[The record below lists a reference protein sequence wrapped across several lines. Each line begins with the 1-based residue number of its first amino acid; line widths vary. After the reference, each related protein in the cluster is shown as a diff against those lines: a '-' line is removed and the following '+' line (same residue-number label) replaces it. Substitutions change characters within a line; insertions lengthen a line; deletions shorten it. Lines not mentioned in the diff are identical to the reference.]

1 MEKVYVVHCI
11 DSEGPLHESLEATFE
26 RLKHIYHLDLEPSE
40 DLLKKLQRGDVNLN
54 GLEESVKTTL
64 NPHLLDYN
72 NTWDKVETMLNDCL
86 SKKFR
91 DQFKDSSGNGWVYN
105 WHCVDHID
113 YDVNPRRR
121 DIGFHNI
128 YDEYKRILKKNNSP
142 QDGLHF
148 HYHPHP
154 MIQHAHLCATRW
166 LGPTDKLFQVLA
178 RRIIDRNWFP
188 SVNRPGF
195 QVNRP
200 DSHWFLEQ
208 FIPFDYATLAME
220 SEKEDTQQL
229 DFSAG
234 RSGDWRRA
242 PITWEPYHPSHD
254 DYQVPGNCRRWIG
267 RCLNIGTRAYLLDE
281 KEVTR
286 AFTEAREGKSVIMS
300 FADHDFRDLRQDVK
314 EVYNHIATVKK
325 SFPEIEFEHCEAVD
339 AMRKSLKLQ
348 FQSKCEL
355 DVSLHH
361 DPESNSCT
369 LKVKSSTDTF
379 GPQPFLSFKT
389 HTSDYFHD
397 NFDFQ
402 IPFREWSYTFD
413 GETMPINAIDKIGV
427 AVNNKYGIT
436 SVNVLDVISNKNTI
450 TYYNE

>member
-1 MEKVYVVHCI
+1 MKKVYVVHCI

-26 RLKHIYHLDLEPSE
+26 RLSHIFHLDLEPSE
-40 DLLKKLQRGDVNLN
+40 ELLKKLQTGDVNLN
-54 GLEESVKTTL
+54 GLEESVKNTL

-72 NTWDKVETMLNDCL
+72 NTWDKVENMLDDCL
-86 SKKFR
+86 SQEFR
-91 DQFKDSSGNGWVYN
+91 NKFKDSNGNGWVYN
-105 WHCVDHID
+105 WHCVDHVD
-113 YDVNPRRR
+113 FDVNPRRR

-128 YDEYKRILKKNNSP
+128 FDEYRRILKKNKSH

-154 MIQHAHLCATRW
+154 MIKHAHLCATRW
-166 LGPTDKLFQVLA
+166 LGPTDKLFQVLS

-208 FIPFDYATLAME
+208 YIPFDYATLAME
-220 SEKEDTQQL
+220 VPKEDAQQL

-254 DYQVPGNCRRWIG
+254 DYQVPGNCRRWIC

-281 KEVTR
+281 KEVQR
-286 AFTEAREGKSVIMS
+286 AFSEAKEGKNVIMS
-300 FADHDFRDLRQDVK
+300 FADHDFRDLRKDVD
-314 EVYNHIATVKK
+314 EVYNHIVNVKK
-325 SFPEIEFEHCEAVD
+325 QFPEIEFEHCEAIE
-339 AMRKSLKLQ
+339 AMRKSLQ
-348 FQSKCEL
+348 IEYQEKCEL
-355 DVSLHH
+355 DLAMSH
-361 DPESNSCT
+361 DNESNSCT
-369 LKVKSSTDTF
+369 LTVRSSADTF
-379 GPQPFLSFKT
+379 GPQPFLCFKT
-389 HTSDYFHD
+389 LTSDYFHD
-397 NFDFQ
+397 NLDFQ
-402 IPFREWSYTFD
+402 IPFREWTYTFD
-413 GETMPINAIDKIGV
+413 GETLPINAIEKIGV
-427 AVNNKYGIT
+427 ATNNKYGTT
-436 SVNVLDVISNKNTI
+436 SVNVLDVKSEKSEI

>member
-1 MEKVYVVHCI
+1 
-11 DSEGPLHESLEATFE
+11 
-26 RLKHIYHLDLEPSE
+26 
-40 DLLKKLQRGDVNLN
+40 
-54 GLEESVKTTL
+54 
-64 NPHLLDYN
+64 
-72 NTWDKVETMLNDCL
+72 
-86 SKKFR
+86 
-91 DQFKDSSGNGWVYN
+91 
-105 WHCVDHID
+105 
-113 YDVNPRRR
+113 
-121 DIGFHNI
+121 
-128 YDEYKRILKKNNSP
+128 
-142 QDGLHF
+142 
-148 HYHPHP
+148 
-154 MIQHAHLCATRW
+154 
-166 LGPTDKLFQVLA
+166 LGPTDKLFQVLS

-220 SEKEDTQQL
+220 SQKEDTQQL

-286 AFTEAREGKSVIMS
+286 AFSEAREGKSVIMS
-300 FADHDFRDLRQDVK
+300 FADHDFRDLREDVK
-314 EVYNHIATVKK
+314 EVYNHITTVKK
-325 SFPEIEFEHCEAVD
+325 NFPEIEFEHCEAID
-339 AMRKSLKLQ
+339 AMRKSLKLKY
-348 FQSKCEL
+348 QSKCEL
-355 DVSLHH
+355 DVNLHH
-361 DPESNSCT
+361 DPKSNSCT
-369 LKVKSSTDTF
+369 LKVNSSEDTF

-436 SVNVLDVISNKNTI
+436 SVNVLDVKSNKNTI
-450 TYYNE
+450 TYHNE